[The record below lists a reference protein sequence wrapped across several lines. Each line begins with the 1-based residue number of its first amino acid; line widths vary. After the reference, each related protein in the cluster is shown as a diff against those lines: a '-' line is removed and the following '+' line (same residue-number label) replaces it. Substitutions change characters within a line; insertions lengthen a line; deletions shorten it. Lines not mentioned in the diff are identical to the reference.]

1 MCMHVPFTLLIF
13 FFKIP
18 CNKYV
23 RLELKHSVFP
33 IHSLSRY
40 RHSAADYADTV
51 DGYYPPKYAPNNYG
65 YITQTDYAR
74 YCLPPT
80 QKYATNRHIS
90 SSATSMDNNY
100 IRSGNSIRQDNGLPA
115 GNRGSLIV

>member
-1 MCMHVPFTLLIF
+1 MTPKLNIF
-13 FFKIP
+13 YN
-18 CNKYV
+18 C
-23 RLELKHSVFP
+23 
-33 IHSLSRY
+33 Y

-51 DGYYPPKYAPNNYG
+51 DGYYPPKYVPNNYG

-80 QKYATNRHIS
+80 QKYATNRHIL
-90 SSATSMDNNY
+90 SSATSMDNY
-100 IRSGNSIRQDNGLPA
+100 IRSAIIRQDNGLPA

>member
-1 MCMHVPFTLLIF
+1 M
-13 FFKIP
+13 
-18 CNKYV
+18 V
-23 RLELKHSVFP
+23 RFVS
-33 IHSLSRY
+33 STLSRY

-51 DGYYPPKYAPNNYG
+51 DGYYPPKYVPNNYG
-65 YITQTDYAR
+65 YITHTDYAR

-80 QKYATNRHIS
+80 QKYATNRQIS

-100 IRSGNSIRQDNGLPA
+100 IRSGGNNGAIRQDNGLPA